1 MKLAD
6 YLKEYRK
13 EKNITQ
19 EELAGMLYVTKQA
32 VSKWETERGLP
43 DIETYKEI
51 SKLLGVSV
59 DELLGLEKD
68 NAISSNEEKS
78 KKLLFLF
85 SIICSLLVCAI
96 VIVVIAIATRPKE
109 EVVDN
114 YEKTKQ
120 ELISK
125 TESEL
130 DITLPEVKEYN
141 YIDFNKWIIA
151 GNSHLPFSMY
161 YFSFDREMAIDSL
174 WLESLPDELINSIP
188 VYIGDYRDTC
198 DYFKIV
204 DLTTGDINIINMND
218 DKVHSYVLYCINIED
233 NRLIAISFEV

>member
-6 YLKEYRK
+6 YLKKYRK

-19 EELAGMLYVTKQA
+19 EELACMLYVTKQA

-96 VIVVIAIATRPKE
+96 VIVVIAIATGPKE

-161 YFSFDREMAIDSL
+161 YFSFDGEMTIDSL
-174 WLESLPDELINSIP
+174 WLDNLPEELLSCIP

-198 DYFKIV
+198 DYF
-204 DLTTGDINIINMND
+204 LQ
-218 DKVHSYVLYCINIED
+218 
-233 NRLIAISFEV
+233 